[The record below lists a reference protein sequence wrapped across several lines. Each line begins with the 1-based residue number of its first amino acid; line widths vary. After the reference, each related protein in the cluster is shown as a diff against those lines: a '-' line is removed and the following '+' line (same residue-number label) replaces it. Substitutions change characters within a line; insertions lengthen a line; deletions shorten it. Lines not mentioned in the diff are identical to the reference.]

1 MSNGAPELKYF
12 SFGTAGKKVL
22 SRYDFEHDTKIYL
35 LDSMLSNIIFYN
47 TDQLLL

>member
-1 MSNGAPELKYF
+1 MSNGTPELKYF

-35 LDSMLSNIIFYN
+35 LDPMLFYI
-47 TDQLLL
+47 TVGI